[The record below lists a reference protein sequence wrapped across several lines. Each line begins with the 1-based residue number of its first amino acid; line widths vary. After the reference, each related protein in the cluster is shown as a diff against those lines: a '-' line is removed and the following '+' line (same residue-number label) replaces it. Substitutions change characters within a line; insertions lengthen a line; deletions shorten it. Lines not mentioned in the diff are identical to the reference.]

1 MRDQEWYN
9 PPKETTCFGRR
20 LLYHGWFTLP
30 KGNSLFV
37 YMDPTV
43 GALEYWSDEVGG
55 GVMVWQSALVDP
67 ETLEAAI
74 KHWRNERDKKVLC
87 RALQRLRPY
96 FERVCCALS
105 GRR

>member
-1 MRDQEWYN
+1 MREAEWYN

-30 KGNSLFV
+30 KGHSLFV
-37 YMDPTV
+37 YTDPAV

-74 KHWRNERDKKVLC
+74 KHWRNERDQQIFRGAWQSIRKW
-87 RALQRLRPY
+87 
-96 FERVCCALS
+96 F
-105 GRR
+105 GRH